1 MLAIQ
6 YHIQDHVYLSLCAGK
21 KNQIWGNL
29 LTVNWVSENNYYI
42 FLQSNFRNLLCHS
55 SQWV

>member
-1 MLAIQ
+1 MGKKSQSWIIFTLAIQ

-29 LTVNWVSENNYYI
+29 LTVN
-42 FLQSNFRNLLCHS
+42 
-55 SQWV
+55 